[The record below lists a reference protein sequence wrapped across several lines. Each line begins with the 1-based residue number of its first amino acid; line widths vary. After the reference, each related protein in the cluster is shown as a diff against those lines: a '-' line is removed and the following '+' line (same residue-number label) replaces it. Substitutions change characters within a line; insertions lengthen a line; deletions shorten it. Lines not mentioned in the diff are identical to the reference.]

1 MDYQNVLSNEFR
13 DLDLIAKKEKEKYIS
28 AYPFP
33 HITIKNFFSND
44 FLSQVLND
52 FPDLSKLHATQ
63 NYNNQNE
70 IKFANNKYDNFSD
83 KIKFFFDFLNS
94 GTFLYFL
101 QSLTLIKETL
111 VSDPY
116 LNGGGLHEIK
126 RGGVLKIHTD
136 FNRHPFLDL
145 DRRINVLIYLNKSWQ
160 ETYGGHLELWDKNMK
175 VCGKK
180 ILPDFNTMTIFST
193 TDYSNHGHPDPLNCP
208 ADLSRKS
215 IATYY
220 FSKGRPKN
228 EIINKYKK
236 NRTFFKNRIGFK
248 EEVFEKK
255 EFLKNILRK
264 SNFYNYLK
272 KIEKKY
278 IRTGNSAKKRFKDS

>member
-101 QSLTLIKETL
+101 QSQTLIKETL

-160 ETYGGHLELWDKNMK
+160 ETYGGHLELWNKNMK
-175 VCGKK
+175 ACGKK

-208 ADLSRKS
+208 VDLSRKS

-220 FSKGRPKN
+220 FSKGRPNN

>member
-1 MDYQNVLSNEFR
+1 MMNYQNILSNEFK
-13 DLDLIAKKEKEKYIS
+13 DLDLVAKKQNKNYIS

-33 HITIKNFFSND
+33 HITIKNFFNND
-44 FLSQVLND
+44 FLSQVLNE
-52 FPDLSKLHATQ
+52 FPDLSKLNATQ

-70 IKFANNKYDNFSD
+70 VKFANNKYKNFPN
-83 KIKFFFDFLNS
+83 KIKFFFNFLNS
-94 GTFLYFL
+94 NTFLKFL
-101 QSLTLIKETL
+101 QSLTSIKEKL
-111 VSDPY
+111 VSDPD

-136 FNRHPFLDL
+136 FNRHPYLEL
-145 DRRINVLIYLNKSWQ
+145 DRRINVLIYLNKDWK
-160 ETYGGHLELWDKNMK
+160 ENYGGHLELWNKNMS

-180 ILPDFNTMTIFST
+180 ILPNFNVMTIFST

-208 ADLSRKS
+208 ANISRKS

-220 FSKGRPKN
+220 FSNGRPKD
-228 EIINKYKK
+228 EIINKHKK
-236 NRTFFKNRIGFK
+236 NRTFFKNRIGFTN
-248 EEVFEKK
+248 EVFEKK

-278 IRTGNSAKKRFKDS
+278 LRTGKSFNCSNRL

>member
-101 QSLTLIKETL
+101 QSLTSIKETL
-111 VSDPY
+111 ISDPY

-228 EIINKYKK
+228 EIINKHKK
-236 NRTFFKNRIGFK
+236 NRTFFKNRIGLK